1 MLESNVVIRIR
12 EKDQPLVQSMLEDL
26 ASEYKTT
33 SGKEITLKIDNEG
46 YLPPETCGGID
57 LYAQRGRIKINNTLE
72 SRLELISS
80 QLIPQIRIALFGR
93 NPNRKFDD

>member
-26 ASEYKTT
+26 ASEYKTI
-33 SGKEITLKIDNEG
+33 SGKEISLKIDSEG